1 MDVWFLLRQTLSLCA
16 CVCVREHML
25 GKAKGS
31 RNCRKRR
38 LLITQTRV
46 VAVCVCVTC
55 DRNHMILIKGPAQ
68 LSPRATKKKLYSLAN
83 NTQHQQQQH
92 NKEIKKTTRR
102 TTSNC
107 TFLCS
112 LQFSTLSFFF
122 SCFYQFLQFAAVA
135 SVCVR
140 VCVCARE
147 SVSDALTQV
156 DSSGHMMIIEIY
168 RYS

>member
-68 LSPRATKKKLYSLAN
+68 LSPRATKKKKLYSLAN
-83 NTQHQQQQH
+83 NTQQQH

-122 SCFYQFLQFAAVA
+122 CCFYQFLQFAAVA
-135 SVCVR
+135 SVCV
-140 VCVCARE
+140 CVRERE